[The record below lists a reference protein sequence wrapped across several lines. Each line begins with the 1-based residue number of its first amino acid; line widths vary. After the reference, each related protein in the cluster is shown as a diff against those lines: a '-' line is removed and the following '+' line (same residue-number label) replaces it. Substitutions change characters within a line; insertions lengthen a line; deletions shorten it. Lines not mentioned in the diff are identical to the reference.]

1 MDKFLALAKKCGKER
16 RFEEATNI
24 IVNLDFFKEFDMQE
38 IIKNLAM
45 NQQILQIRKII
56 DKQPDTLEL
65 TVRNLSTKENVK
77 MANKL
82 VKDYKLNANDFPEM
96 QGIQESN
103 ATNFYVSSIF
113 RKSDHPAYMP
123 LNKVE
128 DLFEG
133 KHRMLIN
140 LVESLLRKKS
150 VH

>member
-96 QGIQESN
+96 
-103 ATNFYVSSIF
+103 
-113 RKSDHPAYMP
+113 
-123 LNKVE
+123 
-128 DLFEG
+128 
-133 KHRMLIN
+133 
-140 LVESLLRKKS
+140 
-150 VH
+150 